1 MKDHFWPTEVSE
13 RLSEHLAG
21 AFTGVDFRT
30 APLEVYDVAT
40 IDVAWTNGPAL
51 HEVDL
56 VALEFILRANLDTWG
71 TPQASGVRIDRIS
84 KRRTMSPA
92 AEEMLMKVLAADLGV
107 GADDPDIERL
117 HALPPV
123 LTGCRFGADK
133 GTILEFLDLLFES
146 TSFTGEEAA
155 DGYIGGQES
164 LLCRCTLCVKP
175 AFSL

>member
-1 MKDHFWPTEVSE
+1 MKDYFWPGEVSE

-30 APLEVYDVAT
+30 TPLEVYDVAT

-56 VALEFILRANLDTWG
+56 VAMEFILRATLDAWG
-71 TPQASGVRIDRIS
+71 MPPSRTSGVSIDRIS
-84 KRRTMSPA
+84 KRRTMSPDV
-92 AEEMLMKVLAADLGV
+92 EDMLMKVLAADLGV
-107 GADDPDIERL
+107 GVDYPDVERL

-123 LTGCRFGADK
+123 LTGCRFGAEK

-146 TSFTGEEAA
+146 TSFTGEEAV
-155 DGYIGGQES
+155 GGQDS

-175 AFSL
+175 AFSA